1 MFNLQLLETL
11 KTYIQASK
19 FLNDPLL
26 KDFAQA
32 LVTNELGLL
41 AADPGATA
49 AKHVL
54 VDLTIHL
61 RAVLLCGAKGTLAPL
76 HQLAMQPA
84 NMQVCM
90 FLNSAKLLTAMSPF
104 LL

>member
-1 MFNLQLLETL
+1 METL

-19 FLNDPLL
+19 FLNQPLL
-26 KDFAQA
+26 KAFAQA

-41 AADPGATA
+41 AARPGAPA
-49 AKHVL
+49 AHTVL

-61 RAVLLCGAKGTLAPL
+61 QAVLLWETKGVLAPL
-76 HQLAMQPA
+76 QQLAMQPA

-90 FLNSAKLLTAMSPF
+90 FLVALHFSLQGVSF
-104 LL
+104 S